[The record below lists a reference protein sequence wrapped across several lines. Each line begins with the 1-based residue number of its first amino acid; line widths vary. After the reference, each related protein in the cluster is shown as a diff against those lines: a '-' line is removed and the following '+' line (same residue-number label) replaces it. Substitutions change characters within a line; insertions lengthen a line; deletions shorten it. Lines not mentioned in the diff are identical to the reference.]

1 MKWPPFFVEGGAK
14 RGPSD
19 KEREDS
25 FIEKIE
31 PLSRREAEVLWFM
44 EMTEGK
50 ADALDHIA
58 VRDLNQSIFWSST
71 TEDLTPTMA
80 STAVLW
86 VRGRARDCRL
96 SRMANNAEQDG
107 GGGDGGRG

>member
-1 MKWPPFFVEGGAK
+1 MT
-14 RGPSD
+14 
-19 KEREDS
+19 
-25 FIEKIE
+25 

-50 ADALDHIA
+50 AEDLDHIA
-58 VRDLNQSIFWSST
+58 VRDLNQSIFWSTT

-86 VRGRARDCRL
+86 VRGRAKDRRL
-96 SRMANNAEQDG
+96 RRMANSAELEG
-107 GGGDGGRG
+107 EGDKEDEGE